1 MTIFKLNKL
10 TGACRLALLSCGVL
24 LPSGLVLAQEDVQE
38 KDDVE
43 VIEIQGYRMSEQK
56 ARDIKR
62 NATGVVDAI
71 IAEDIGKMP
80 DENIA
85 EALQRMTG
93 ISISRDQGEGS
104 TISVRGIEPDL
115 NRISINGKTLTSTGD
130 AQGVGLEAFSAGLL
144 ERVEV
149 FKTQSASMVEG
160 SLGGGVNLKTRRALD
175 QKSRKFV
182 VAGSG
187 VYSDRADI
195 WNPKVSVNYIDQ
207 SESRKFGI
215 ASSVTYEKRTL
226 RQDGYIN
233 EGYFLP
239 TDTSNGKI
247 VKANQLNTDAELGPL
262 FSLPEGSPHR
272 ILNGVDYGPY
282 GVARPKNFKFN
293 LAQSERER
301 IGGSLSLEYRPSPDT
316 EIVFDATYSQ
326 FNVISESHKL
336 GTNLINLEPT
346 TMVVNENN
354 TVVAAGS
361 YLLQNGEIKNNSQGK
376 FSSTGAWTEQQN
388 DTYVVG
394 LDFNHQFDFMKFE
407 SSIGYSRAERFTPLS
422 YRFAYQNNNRED
434 DFLLYGF
441 DMTQGDVVSIVQ
453 VGEGNPLAPDAFK
466 LNAITSSTDLT
477 VDDELAANIDL
488 DLYTGMDFFHTVEVG
503 VRAAK
508 RTKDRASDQPRFNA
522 NTAEESGET
531 DIDFNVT
538 LDVAGKEFL
547 VDDFLEG
554 ASGNTITSWP
564 IPDLD
569 ASFAGIGVTPEYLQ
583 QSDLSDPDPAR
594 SYEIEELT
602 GAAYI
607 QANFNSEDD
616 AWAGNI
622 GVRFVTTETESV
634 GAIQKTVN
642 TDDGNETVYELTTW
656 ENDYSNILP
665 SLNVR
670 YTVSEDVVA
679 RFGVGRAMSR
689 PSMNNLAPRLTVSF
703 VNDTVRSGNP
713 NLKPL
718 VADYGD
724 LSIEYYMGKKGMI
737 AGGLFAKRINNYTQK
752 TIFEDILN
760 YGGVC
765 EGQETEWSEGFLAE
779 TYRDP
784 NDLSV
789 VLDQDPAAH
798 IPGAA
803 GCLLFQ
809 INRPENGASADI
821 HGAEFTFFRD
831 LDFLPGFL
839 ENLSVKFNYTFS
851 DSETQIIDPE
861 TGDGVEDAS
870 FTLPGLSRH
879 TYNSTLSYET
889 KGFNVRLSHNY
900 RTRNVERVFG
910 PNQNVVYVDPYGQL
924 DLSAGFSLT
933 DSIKASVQVVNLTD
947 SIKTKFLDNR
957 PYWPQQFSTE
967 RVHDWKADGRRIRIG
982 INGVF

>member
-1 MTIFKLNKL
+1 MRKFRLNKI
-10 TGACRLALLSCGVL
+10 TQTCQLALIGCGVML
-24 LPSGLVLAQEDVQE
+24 QSGVVNAQES
-38 KDDVE
+38 DVE
-43 VIEIQGYRMSEQK
+43 NTDIETIEVQGYRVSEQK

-62 NATGVVDAI
+62 EATGVVDAI

-175 QKSRKFV
+175 QKSTKFV

-195 WNPKVSVNYIDQ
+195 WDPKVSINYIDQ

-215 ASSVTYEKRTL
+215 ATSLTYEKRNL
-226 RQDGYIN
+226 RQDGYLN

-247 VKANQLNTDAELGPL
+247 VKSNQLNTDASLGPL
-262 FSLPEGSPHR
+262 FSLPEDSPHR
-272 ILNGVDYGPY
+272 ILNGEDYGAF

-293 LAQSERER
+293 LTQSERER
-301 IGGSLSLEYRPSPDT
+301 IGGSLSLEYRPDEET
-316 EIVFDATYSQ
+316 EVVFDATYSR
-326 FNVISESHKL
+326 FNVTAENHKL

-361 YLLQNGEIKNNSQGK
+361 YLLQNGEVKRNSQGK
-376 FSSTGAWTEQQN
+376 FSSTGSWSEQQN

-394 LDFNHQFDFMKFE
+394 LDFNKQFSDFKFE
-407 SSIGYSRAERFTPLS
+407 SSVGYSRAERQTPLS
-422 YRFAYQNNNRED
+422 YRFAYQNNNRDE

-441 DMTQGDVVSIVQ
+441 NMTKGDVVSIEQ
-453 VGEGNPLAPDAFK
+453 VGEGDPLAADAFK
-466 LNAITSSTDLT
+466 LNAITSSSDIT
-477 VDDELAANIDL
+477 VDDELSATMDFDI
-488 DLYTGMDFFHTVEVG
+488 YTGWDFFHTIETG
-503 VRAAK
+503 IRFAE
-508 RTKDRASDQPRFNA
+508 RTKNRVSDQPRFNA
-522 NTAEESGET
+522 NTAAENGDT
-531 DIDFNVT
+531 NINFDVT
-538 LDVAGKEFL
+538 LDVAGKTFP

-554 ASGNTITSWP
+554 ASGNTIHNWP
-564 IPDLD
+564 IPDID
-569 ASFAGIGVTPEYLQ
+569 KSFAGIGITPEELQ
-583 QSDLSDPDPAR
+583 VSDLSDPDPAR
-594 SYEIEELT
+594 SYDIYEAAA
-602 GAAYI
+602 AAYI
-607 QANFNSEDD
+607 QANFNSENDTL
-616 AWAGNI
+616 AGNI
-622 GVRFVTTETESV
+622 GVRFINTETESS
-634 GAIQKTVN
+634 GSIQKVI
-642 TDDGNETVYELTTW
+642 DGETTYQATTW
-656 ENDYSNILP
+656 NNNYDNVLP
-665 SLNVR
+665 SLNIR
-670 YTVSEDVVA
+670 YNLAEDFIA

-689 PSMNNLAPRLTVSF
+689 PSMGNLAPRLNVSY

-718 VADYGD
+718 IADYGD
-724 LSIEYYMGKKGMI
+724 LTLEYYMGKKGMVA
-737 AGGLFAKRINNYTQK
+737 AGVFYKEINNYTQK
-752 TIFEDILN
+752 SIVDDILV
-760 YGGVC
+760 YGNVC
-765 EGQETEWSEGFLAE
+765 DNEGISDANPADTF
-779 TYRDP
+779 RDP
-784 NDLSV
+784 NDLSNEV
-789 VLDQDPAAH
+789 SEDFA
-798 IPGAA
+798 GAL
-803 GCLLFQ
+803 GCNLFQ
-809 INRPENGASADI
+809 INRPVNGASATVE
-821 HGAEFTFFRD
+821 GAEFTFFRD
-831 LDFLPGFL
+831 LDFMPGAL
-839 ENLSVKFNYTFS
+839 KNLSVKFNYTFN
-851 DSETQIIDPE
+851 DSTTEVINPD
-861 TGDGVEDAS
+861 TGEALEGS
-870 FTLPGLSRH
+870 TFTLPGLSKH

-900 RTRNVERVFG
+900 RTRNIERVFG

-933 DSIKASVQVVNLTD
+933 DNIKVSLQVVNVTD
-947 SIKTKFLDNR
+947 EIKTKFLDNR
-957 PYWPQQFSTE
+957 PYWEQVNSTE
-967 RVHDWKADGRRIRIG
+967 RVHDWKADGRRVRIG